1 MAADTRLL
9 TITSTLPSGA
19 LVPTRLSVVESL
31 GEPYAIEVDV
41 LGDDAGMLPKDL
53 LTKPIAVAVRQPM
66 PGSPLIRHFHGL
78 VVEWQ
83 RLGPGAAGRTAY
95 RLVAVPGLWRL
106 GLRENCRVFQDK
118 SVKDIVTAVLAEHEQ
133 PAPNWGILPA
143 LSPIPYCTQF
153 NETDLAFVSRLLEE
167 HGLTYYFAHT
177 ASSHVLHISATA
189 PGFRPFEGG
198 DVAVVHGSALAAEL
212 SSWSRTNQARSS
224 VVELD
229 DMDVERSKPTV
240 VLTKRS
246 QTRAFDGEPAM
257 WGAGKVRHWPGG
269 MSTRTGLDP
278 AAVAMGARESASEQ
292 FEGESVD
299 PRFTAG
305 VRMSISVRDEGGSE
319 AKQPYVVT
327 AVRHEAGDSS
337 GLVAGTGGTEYY
349 KGTLQLVSSQRTWM
363 PAARHPRPVMGGVY
377 SAKVTGPSGEQIHVD
392 EFGRIKVRFRW
403 DTTGPDTDASS
414 CWVRVAQA
422 AAGAWGG
429 AWFLPRVGDEVLV
442 SFLDGDPDR
451 PVVIGSV
458 YGKDA
463 KPPFD
468 PGANRSQ
475 SGIST
480 RSYKSSSASDS
491 NVLRFEDKKG
501 NEEILLHAQK
511 DLKVEVENDETRSV
525 DHDQT
530 ETIKNSRTTTISDAD
545 DKLTLTKGNRQV
557 DIKQGNDGLKLDQ
570 GNRKVEI
577 KMGNDDLKLD
587 QGNLTVKCSLG
598 SVMIEAMQKIT
609 LKVGESSLVIDQTGI
624 TAKGTLITSEAQ
636 GIHKT
641 KAPLVQVEASGLAIV
656 KGGVVMIN

>member
-41 LGDDAGMLPKDL
+41 LGEDAALQPKDL
-53 LTKPIAVAVRQPM
+53 LTKPITVTVRQPLAT
-66 PGSPLIRHFHGL
+66 SPLIRHFHGL

-118 SVKDIVTAVLAEHEQ
+118 SVKDIVTAVLSEHEQ
-133 PAPNWGILPA
+133 PAPSWGMLPA

-177 ASSHVLHISATA
+177 ASSHTLHISATA
-189 PGFRPFEGG
+189 PGFPSFDGG
-198 DVAVVHGSALAAEL
+198 DVAVVHGSALASEL
-212 SSWSRTNQARSS
+212 SSWTRTNQVRSS
-224 VVELD
+224 AVNLN
-229 DMDVERSKPTV
+229 DMDGERSQPSV
-240 VLTKRS
+240 VLTKVS
-246 QTRAFDGEPAM
+246 QTRAYGGEPSM
-257 WGAGKVRHWPGG
+257 WGAGKVQHWPGG

-292 FEGESVD
+292 FEGESLD

-305 VRMSISVRDEGGSE
+305 VRMPIAVRDEGG
-319 AKQPYVVT
+319 AQDKQSYVVT

-337 GLVAGTGGTEYY
+337 GLVAGAGGTEYY

-363 PAARHPRPVMGGVY
+363 PAARHPRPMMNGVY
-377 SAKVTGPSGEQIHVD
+377 SAKVTGPKDEQIHVD

-463 KPPFD
+463 KPPFG

-491 NVLRFEDKKG
+491 NVFRFEDKKDS
-501 NEEILLHAQK
+501 EEILLHAQK

-545 DKLTLTKGNRQV
+545 DKLTLSK
-557 DIKQGNDGLKLDQ
+557 

-577 KMGNDDLKLD
+577 KSGNDNLTLD
-587 QGNLTVKCSLG
+587 KGDLTVKCSLG
-598 SVMIEAMQKIT
+598 SVTIEAMKQIT
-609 LKVGESSLVIDQTGI
+609 LKVGQSTLVIDQTGI
-624 TAKGTLITSEAQ
+624 TAKGTIISDEAQ

-641 KAPLVQVEASGLAIV
+641 KAPLVQVNADGMAVV
-656 KGGVVMIN
+656 KGGLVMLN